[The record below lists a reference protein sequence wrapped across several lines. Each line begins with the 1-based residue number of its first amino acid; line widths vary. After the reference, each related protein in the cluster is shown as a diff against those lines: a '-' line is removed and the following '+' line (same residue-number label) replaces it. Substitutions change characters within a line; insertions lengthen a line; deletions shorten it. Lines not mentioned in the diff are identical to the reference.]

1 MDKRNFPKIRVG
13 AGTPRYKIEQLEQ
26 LLQQKNR
33 QLAKLKK
40 TRQVLAEREQ
50 VVSSCISAQVDLL
63 EVLGRLTFSLP
74 EPDDAAYEAKATAAV
89 EALLKDM
96 EVAQL
101 MQTADSIT
109 ASMSIDS
116 DSTQQQQQQEV
127 SGQQGSTST
136 QQQQQQQGEPWTVM
150 IMRTFLTSPE
160 CMATL
165 RRLSTA
171 TAADLAATIRKET
184 MELGFAVARY
194 AHPSYM
200 PPAAVAAL
208 EDPEQQQ
215 LMQRC
220 NEQLHAATNAL
231 GRTVLLLHVVRDKV
245 LNMSTLNLETLQVEA
260 PPDNFWE
267 VLNISTLNLETL
279 QVEAPPDN
287 FWEDV
292 AAKLDIPPPHMAQ
305 LHTGFLIYNAKRSEL
320 IHQMQQTM
328 GELQQLLKPLTQ
340 QQQELQEQDQQQHL
354 ADKQQQVQDA
364 LRSGGSNSSD
374 SHFLLAADNATA
386 AAQQGSQPGSAAAA
400 AAATAA
406 APDMLECMEDADRL
420 LQQLSRQVW
429 SLREASRCLI
439 FHFVNVVDPLQMSL
453 AAVHSWPFIM
463 QPPPII
469 EVLVKQTVAAQQQDN
484 SDTDD
489 DA

>member
-109 ASMSIDS
+109 ASMSIE
-116 DSTQQQQQQEV
+116 Q
-127 SGQQGSTST
+127 

-220 NEQLHAATNAL
+220 SEQLHAAINAL
-231 GRTVLLLHVVRDKV
+231 GRTILLLHVVRDKV

-340 QQQELQEQDQQQHL
+340 QQQELLEQDQQQHL
-354 ADKQQQVQDA
+354 ADKQQQVQGA
-364 LRSGGSNSSD
+364 LCSGGSNSSSD
-374 SHFLLAADNATA
+374 SHFPLAADNATA

-439 FHFVNVVDPLQMSL
+439 FHFANVVDPLQMSL

-469 EVLVKQTVAAQQQDN
+469 EVLVKQGVAAQQQDN

>member
-267 VLNISTLNLETL
+267 
-279 QVEAPPDN
+279 
-287 FWEDV
+287 DV

>member
-109 ASMSIDS
+109 ASMSIE
-116 DSTQQQQQQEV
+116 Q
-127 SGQQGSTST
+127 

-220 NEQLHAATNAL
+220 SEQLHAAINAL
-231 GRTVLLLHVVRDKV
+231 GRTILLLHVVRDKV
-245 LNMSTLNLETLQVEA
+245 LNM
-260 PPDNFWE
+260 
-267 VLNISTLNLETL
+267 STLNLETL

-340 QQQELQEQDQQQHL
+340 QQQELLEQDQQQHL
-354 ADKQQQVQDA
+354 ADKQQQVQGA
-364 LRSGGSNSSD
+364 LCSGGSNSSSD
-374 SHFLLAADNATA
+374 SHFPLAADNATA

-439 FHFVNVVDPLQMSL
+439 FHFANVVDPLQMSL

-469 EVLVKQTVAAQQQDN
+469 EVLVKQGVAAQQQDN